1 MNYIG
6 LLDCNNFF
14 VSCERLF
21 RPDLANKPVI
31 VLSSNDGC
39 AVARSNEVK
48 EMGVPMGVPYFQ
60 VKKELEAADCAV
72 FSSNFTLYRD
82 ISRRVMDTLKA
93 EVSEAEQYSVD
104 EAFFTISGSEMDVKA
119 EIARLKALIQQEVG
133 VPVSIGAAKTKTI
146 AKYASEKEKRGTGL
160 CVLTG
165 TDWQD
170 VTPDLQLAH
179 IWGVGG
185 KTAQK
190 FSENGLRTVADL
202 QHTATERLQTLFGV
216 HAVRLQAEL
225 SEQSVYRL
233 GDRANVKQQ
242 SVMSTRSFAK
252 ELTERS
258 KLEEAVAYHVTQ
270 VAKELRQKELQT
282 RAITVSLRTNRH
294 GDWLLH
300 GGSETHFLT
309 LPSNDTRTLMQAAKA
324 LVEKIYDPEVPYKK
338 AGVVVSGLE
347 AEAGET
353 ASLFPGKSNDTV
365 LMNTVD
371 RLNNQFGAQAIQ
383 IGLVRKK
390 DTIFSR
396 SESRSPHYTTAWDQL
411 PVVN

>member
-1 MNYIG
+1 MRYIG

-48 EMGVPMGVPYFQ
+48 ELGVPMGVPYFQ

-104 EAFFTISGSEMDVKA
+104 EAFFELSGSETEVKA
-119 EIARLKALIQQEVG
+119 EIARLKVLIQKEVG
-133 VPVSIGAAKTKTI
+133 VPVSIGVARTKTI

-160 CVLTG
+160 CVLVG
-165 TDWQD
+165 ADWQA
-170 VTPDLQLAH
+170 VIPELPLAQ

-190 FSENGLRTVADL
+190 FSENGLRTVADFL
-202 QHTATERLQTLFGV
+202 QTDTERLQTLFGV
-216 HAVRLQAEL
+216 HGVRLQAEL
-225 SEQSVYRL
+225 TERSVYRL

-242 SVMSTRSFAK
+242 SIMSTRSFAK

-258 KLEEAVAYHVTQ
+258 KLEEAAAYHVTQ
-270 VAKELRQKELQT
+270 VAKELRQKGLQA
-282 RAITVSLRTNRH
+282 RSITVSLRTNRH

-309 LPSNDTRTLMQAAKA
+309 LPSNDTRTLLQAART
-324 LVEKIYDPEVPYKK
+324 LIESLYDPKVPYKK

-353 ASLFPGKSNDTV
+353 GSLFPGKSDDSE
-365 LMNTVD
+365 LMKTMD
-371 RLNNQFGAQAIQ
+371 RLNDQFGPQAIQ
-383 IGLVRKK
+383 VGLIRAGSG
-390 DTIFSR
+390 IFSR
-396 SESRSPHYTTAWDQL
+396 SESRSPHYTTDWQQL
-411 PVVN
+411 PSVN